1 MKLINPFELF
11 SALKR
16 TSGANGP
23 VDVRVF
29 SNGSF
34 LYGSYDHGREQI
46 IDLRALKP
54 GSLEK
59 MWNDFDGAAVLA
71 NLNWSPGE

>member
-1 MKLINPFELF
+1 MKLNNPLELF

-16 TSGANGP
+16 GGP
-23 VDVRVF
+23 ADVRVF
-29 SNGSF
+29 SKGSF

-46 IDLRALKP
+46 IDIRALKP
-54 GSLEK
+54 GFLEK
-59 MWNDFDGAAVLA
+59 IWREFDGAAVLE

>member
-11 SALKR
+11 SSTGK
-16 TSGANGP
+16 TGP
-23 VDVRVF
+23 ADVRVF
-29 SNGSF
+29 SEGSF
-34 LYGSYDHGREQI
+34 LYGSYGHGREQI

-59 MWNDFDGAAVLA
+59 MWREFDGAAVLA
-71 NLNWSPGE
+71 NLNWSPGK

>member
-16 TSGANGP
+16 TGP
-23 VDVRVF
+23 EDVRVF
-29 SNGSF
+29 SKGSF

-54 GSLEK
+54 GALEK
-59 MWNDFDGAAVLA
+59 LWRDFNGAAVK
-71 NLNWSPGE
+71 LNWSPGE